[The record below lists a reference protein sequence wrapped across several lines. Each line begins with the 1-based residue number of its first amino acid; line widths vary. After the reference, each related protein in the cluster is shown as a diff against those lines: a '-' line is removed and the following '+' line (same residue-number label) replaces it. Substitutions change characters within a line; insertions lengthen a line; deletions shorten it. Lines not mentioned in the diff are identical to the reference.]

1 MVASIGKIGSASQG
15 VSYFEK
21 DGYYAKDDPLHR
33 EASAWYGRGA
43 EAMGLSG
50 PVEPEA
56 FEKVLQGHV
65 PDGRRL
71 GRRERDGT
79 VRHRPGVDVTF
90 SAPKSVSLA
99 ALVGGDRRIVRAHD
113 KAVNRTLDWIEKR
126 AVSRR
131 GCATPGPAC

>member
-1 MVASIGKIGSASQG
+1 MVASIGKVGSPSQG

-43 EAMGLSG
+43 ESMGLTG

-56 FEKVLQGHV
+56 FEHVLEGRV

-79 VRHRPGVDVTF
+79 IHHRPGVDVTL

-99 ALVGGDRRIVRAHD
+99 ALVGGDRRIFKAHD
-113 KAVNRTLDWIEKR
+113 RAVKRTLDWIEN
-126 AVSRR
+126 APSRHD
-131 GCATPGPAC
+131 CARPGHAT